1 MMSGYVTRLACVVA
15 LVLSMSPPAFA
26 QGNPPAAEPD
36 WVSLPRPAKPDRKN
50 FEAMAELLLVEFKLM
65 RQAGLKTLDDYSLRQ
80 GLMAGLEILYQA
92 RRIGANDTAARLGN
106 ELEHYVDAAYD
117 QIRSGRLDYPTNN
130 LSVLALAASVY
141 RETGDTA
148 RAARYAGQMKSLF
161 GTCLKAEEMNE
172 QLEAVA
178 IYYANAENYRAFF
191 TLIDETFRS
200 AADPCKEATF
210 SGYISAGDH
219 HEVVGQFARQLA
231 MRGLVEPAKEALAL
245 LPVRGTKFDPLAFYD
260 RYPVTAKA
268 ATYSDT
274 RQDSIIKFIDAF
286 EERAKAVSE
295 IVFILAER
303 GEPFETLA
311 QFMAIGLGE
320 TSRDFAKSYKSIQN
334 ISESTQYVEWDTREG
349 LDFMAAAMVRL
360 GDVENGWQIVSTGE
374 RNYISGTA
382 SKVEERRCS
391 DIWGFL
397 NNIAG
402 HGATSTYDVLAARL
416 AADRSCSQHSAA
428 KWSYYHGIRDDMVER
443 AGMAIVNALARE
455 DSAGLAPAYERYW
468 NLSRTRG
475 EGSADDAPV
484 FVAKSLQSASCI
496 RSLMR
501 AQHSA
506 CTWDK
511 ADKADQ
517 RFFLNA
523 PRLAWAAHYWAGSP
537 PLVTGTMFRPFW
549 SADVTAAPINLTAIY
564 RWGG

>member
-15 LVLSMSPPAFA
+15 LVLSVSPPAFA

-50 FEAMAELLLVEFKLM
+50 FEAMAELLLAEFKLM
-65 RQAGLKTLDDYSLRQ
+65 RQAGLKTLDDYVLRH
-80 GLMAGLEILYQA
+80 GLKTGLEILYQA
-92 RRIGANDTAARLGN
+92 RRIGATDTAARLGD

-117 QIRSGRLDYPTNN
+117 QIRSGRLDYPENN
-130 LSVLALAASVY
+130 LNVLALAASVY

-161 GTCLKAEEMNE
+161 GTCLKSEKMNE

-178 IYYANAENYRAFF
+178 IYYASAENYRAFF

-200 AADPCKEATF
+200 AADPCEKKGVL
-210 SGYISAGDH
+210 SGYINARHH
-219 HEVVGQFARQLA
+219 HEVVSQFAMLLA
-231 MRGLVEPAKEALAL
+231 MHGLVEPAKEALAL
-245 LPVRGTKFDPLAFYD
+245 LPVRGSKFDPLAFYD
-260 RYPVTAKA
+260 RYPVEDKYM
-268 ATYSDT
+268 TYSDT
-274 RQDSIIKFIDAF
+274 RTDFYLEGLDAF
-286 EERAKAVSE
+286 EERAETASE

-320 TSRDFAKSYKSIQN
+320 VSRDYTTKETNAGRASSVMGH
-334 ISESTQYVEWDTREG
+334 VEKRTRTG
-349 LDFMAAAMVRL
+349 LDAMAAAMIRI
-360 GDVENGWQIVSTGE
+360 GDVENGWRLVRDGE
-374 RNYISGTA
+374 RNYISDSA
-382 SKVEERRCS
+382 SATKLEKEKCDATWYVL
-391 DIWGFL
+391 D
-397 NNIAG
+397 NIAR
-402 HGATSTYDVLAARL
+402 HGAAAIYDALAARL
-416 AADRSCSQHSAA
+416 AADKSCSQHSAT
-428 KWSYYHGIRDDMVER
+428 SYYHGIRDDMLER
-443 AGMAIVNALARE
+443 AGMAVVNALASE

-468 NLSRTRG
+468 NLSRTRD

-484 FVAKSLQSASCI
+484 FVAEGLQAANCI

-501 AQHSA
+501 AQPSA
-506 CTWDK
+506 CTWDE

-537 PLVTGTMFRPFW
+537 PLMTGTMFRPSW
-549 SADVTAAPINLTAIY
+549 SPEVTATPINLTAIY
-564 RWGG
+564 RW